1 MRRIS
6 PVFSAHH
13 PLLLFSHDAR
23 GCVPALHCDDSTGL
37 ATNPLS
43 RQPHARFSKR
53 LASLVLGAQ
62 VHCQKFVDNKGVG
75 VPLDSLFETEKPPST
90 YLLAALHYTPLT
102 RLV

>member
-37 ATNPLS
+37 ATNPLY
-43 RQPHARFSKR
+43 RTPHARFSKR
-53 LASLVLGAQ
+53 LASLVLGEQ
-62 VHCQKFVDNKGVG
+62 VHCHKFVDNKEDRGPFG
-75 VPLDSLFETEKPPST
+75 FSI
-90 YLLAALHYTPLT
+90 
-102 RLV
+102 